1 LASVFARD
9 GVPNGEAA
17 SSVQPKAGLVIQG
30 LKRVLLIAVFLLVVV
45 ILLAFAVIE
54 VLIPLI
60 SPLNE
65 FSVAA
70 IISAQNGCK
79 GNHGSESGNAESK
92 KAPPNET

>member
-1 LASVFARD
+1 
-9 GVPNGEAA
+9 
-17 SSVQPKAGLVIQG
+17 
-30 LKRVLLIAVFLLVVV
+30 LLIAVFLLVVV

-70 IISAQNGCK
+70 IITGVIF
-79 GNHGSESGNAESK
+79 GLGVYFRERYVIFF
-92 KAPPNET
+92 